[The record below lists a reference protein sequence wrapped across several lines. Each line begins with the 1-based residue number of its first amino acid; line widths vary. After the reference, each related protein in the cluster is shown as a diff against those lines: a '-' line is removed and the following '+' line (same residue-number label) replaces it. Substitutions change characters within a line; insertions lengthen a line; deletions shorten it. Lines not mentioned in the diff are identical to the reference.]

1 MGPSGWSRAF
11 EHFLSRCM
19 NLDPTR
25 RASADELL
33 LHPFLD
39 IACTKE
45 EFAAFT
51 FYRLRSSDDDDND
64 EPEATN
70 NDYPQREVSM
80 AAVYQTGKY
89 VSFSLCMNPFD

>member
-1 MGPSGWSRAF
+1 MS
-11 EHFLSRCM
+11 
-19 NLDPTR
+19 LDPTR

-51 FYRLRSSDDDDND
+51 FYRLRSNEDDDND
-64 EPEATN
+64 EPEATSY
-70 NDYPQREVSM
+70 DQPQREVSM
-80 AAVYQTGKY
+80 AAVYQTGK
-89 VSFSLCMNPFD
+89 

>member
-1 MGPSGWSRAF
+1 MFRSPTDVGPSGWSKAF

-19 NLDPTR
+19 SLDPTR

-51 FYRLRSSDDDDND
+51 FYRLRSGDDDDND
-64 EPEATN
+64 EPEATSY
-70 NDYPQREVSM
+70 DQPQREVSM
-80 AAVYQTGKY
+80 AAVYQTGK
-89 VSFSLCMNPFD
+89 